1 LGLFDQPY
9 TTVIAE
15 DQRYLQPETKRLAA
29 KLAEESIV
37 LLKNKNNILPIAA
50 TTKQIAL
57 IGPMAKDKAHIMGA
71 WSFNGKERDSETLLE
86 GIENE
91 FKGKTEVVYAKG
103 ADFEGNDETG
113 FEAAVKIANESDIIV
128 LCLGEKKTWSGE
140 NASRSTIALPA
151 IQEKLMEIL
160 KKTNKP
166 IVLILASGRPLELFR
181 LEPWAAAILEI
192 WQPGTVGGT
201 PLAGILSGRV
211 NPSAKL
217 AITFP
222 LTTGQIPTYYN
233 MRPSARLPKDGF
245 YQDIS
250 TDPLYWFGHGLS
262 YTTFEY
268 SRATVSDTLFRAN
281 QRISVEVTVKNT
293 GKVAGKETVLWY
305 ISDPAASISRPMKE
319 LKFFEK
325 KELNIGESMIYKFE
339 IDPMRDLSFPDGTG
353 KRWLE
358 EGTFYVHVGNQK
370 LKIELVK

>member
-1 LGLFDQPY
+1 
-9 TTVIAE
+9 
-15 DQRYLQPETKRLAA
+15 
-29 KLAEESIV
+29 
-37 LLKNKNNILPIAA
+37 
-50 TTKQIAL
+50 
-57 IGPMAKDKAHIMGA
+57 MAKDKAHIMGA
-71 WSFNGKERDSETLLE
+71 WSFNGKERDSETLFE

-91 FKGKTEVVYAKG
+91 FKGKAAVVYAKG

-181 LEPWAAAILEI
+181 LEPLAAAILEI

-281 QRISVEVTVKNT
+281 QRISVEVKVKNT

-325 KELNIGESMIYKFE
+325 KELNIGESITYKFE

-358 EGTFYVHVGNQK
+358 EGVFYVHVGNQK
-370 LKIELVK
+370 LKIELMK